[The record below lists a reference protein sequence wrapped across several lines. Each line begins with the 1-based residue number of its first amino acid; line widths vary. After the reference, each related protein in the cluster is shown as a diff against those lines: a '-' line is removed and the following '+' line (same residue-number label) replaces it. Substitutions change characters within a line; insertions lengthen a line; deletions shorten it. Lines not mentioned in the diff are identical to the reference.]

1 MWTCEIAESSQTHV
15 VKAGD
20 KGKNVVQE
28 NQPQQQLASVA
39 SLSVQQ
45 LQNMIANSIRAY
57 NLMERATESS
67 TSSIS
72 SKHARM
78 KDQEE
83 TNLSARKGVS
93 QPLLKHQM
101 NLSTRAHDMEL
112 SIASIET
119 KDFPVPEVKKDK
131 KETKGA
137 EKIVKSTMKES
148 MVINTTSLKFFKRKE
163 ERAEKKD
170 DGSERQ
176 CCRYAD
182 MFTYFLIQ
190 ILQTCRATT
199 GEVTDPTARI
209 HPVEKYFV
217 LKELI
222 LRLAS
227 EKKIELDMNEEV
239 APEDPQGKER
249 PIEEDDGAR
258 FFCDHQYENPEVIA
272 CHAIS
277 ATAEESISPR
287 SVEEEGVL
295 KDLPRFNVD
304 DLLSLPQETKTI
316 LIDALLNSGASSL
329 SAPTVT
335 YESTPYFMFIDFSD
349 KDLLLGS
356 KLHNRPLYVSRYVG
370 EQRVDKILIDNG
382 STINIMLKS
391 IMRQLGILMD
401 ELSNSKLVI

>member
-1 MWTCEIAESSQTHV
+1 MWTREIAESSQTHV

-57 NLMERATESS
+57 NSMERATQSS

-83 TNLSARKGVS
+83 TNLSGIKPCIFEELA
-93 QPLLKHQM
+93 
-101 NLSTRAHDMEL
+101 TRAHDMEL

-119 KDFPVPEVKKDK
+119 KNFSVPEVKTDK
-131 KETKGA
+131 KETKGT
-137 EKIVKSTMKES
+137 EKIVKSTMKEY
-148 MVINTTSLKFFKRKE
+148 MVINTTSLKY
-163 ERAEKKD
+163 
-170 DGSERQ
+170 
-176 CCRYAD
+176 CRHA
-182 MFTYFLIQ
+182 
-190 ILQTCRATT
+190 RATT
-199 GEVTDPTARI
+199 GEATDPTARI

-227 EKKIELDMNEEV
+227 EKKMELDMNEEV
-239 APEDPQGKER
+239 APEDSQGKER

-329 SAPTVT
+329 SAATVT
-335 YESTPYFMFIDFSD
+335 YEITPYFMFIDFSD
-349 KDLLLGS
+349 KDF
-356 KLHNRPLYVSRYVG
+356 
-370 EQRVDKILIDNG
+370 
-382 STINIMLKS
+382 
-391 IMRQLGILMD
+391 GI
-401 ELSNSKLVI
+401 